1 MRFLAVLLIL
11 GSVYA
16 ASEIYY
22 WRGGN
27 NDFKEPS
34 NWENPAL
41 TPMTGNPSSVE
52 LSNVPV
58 ASYLAVCLLCLFPCD
73 LSFFLV
79 LLGLQLEYDLMDIE
93 LKTCALS
100 LGRIK
105 LERRLTWETQS

>member
-58 ASYLAVCLLCLFPCD
+58 ASYLAVCLVSFFVIF
-73 LSFFLV
+73 LSFLFFLDFNSSTISWI
-79 LLGLQLEYDLMDIE
+79 LN
-93 LKTCALS
+93 
-100 LGRIK
+100 
-105 LERRLTWETQS
+105 